1 MEAIELGY
9 LPFSPFS
16 TQSCECLIV
25 NQYRLPLLPK
35 SQPAPDI
42 STPQLGIHLATST
55 NHGTIGSPRFLVT
68 RRGSME
74 GGSQRRCNSWKYV
87 GHEYQ
92 HEWKWNPRIYAR
104 LVALVRAINLNS
116 SLIDG
121 LPTFTEEEIE
131 MLLYSPDQAKLPP
144 IPSAAE
150 LSSIEV
156 PWHLPNPF
164 RISIERIYQPNFLTL
179 AQTKYIY
186 NQGGQFIEYVQMQA
200 KVVACRDLV
209 NMGEFF
215 WNSLSEELSKNS
227 SRSTH
232 DPVDSII
239 ALFQAFSRGEGWKM
253 FVQRGAATKVNLF
266 SIDGPRG
273 IGIGPHRRWVIL
285 FRGAMIIPS
294 LMLNTFLS
302 ADMEPR

>member
-1 MEAIELGY
+1 
-9 LPFSPFS
+9 
-16 TQSCECLIV
+16 
-25 NQYRLPLLPK
+25 
-35 SQPAPDI
+35 
-42 STPQLGIHLATST
+42 
-55 NHGTIGSPRFLVT
+55 
-68 RRGSME
+68 ME
-74 GGSQRRCNSWKYV
+74 GRSQRRCNSWKYV
-87 GHEYQ
+87 GYEYQ

-131 MLLYSPDQAKLPP
+131 ILLYSPDQAKLPP
-144 IPSAAE
+144 IPSTAE

-186 NQGGQFIEYVQMQA
+186 NQGGQFREYVQMQA
-200 KVVACRDLV
+200 KVVTCRDLV

-227 SRSTH
+227 SHSTR